1 MLLAAAGVTAL
12 SSAALADDGPNQ
24 LGNFRASTYGGVFI
38 PQSESWKGSGTLNGL
53 PFNAT
58 GKLPSNTGWATGGF
72 VGYTFEDVPGWEWL
86 NIDLV
91 ARYIASTFNQFA
103 GTLAIAGVGHF
114 TGPAPLSGQYH
125 TVAEFVNFLA
135 LRLEFGG
142 FSMIR

>member
-1 MLLAAAGVTAL
+1 MAL
-12 SSAALADDGPNQ
+12 SSAALAGDGPNQ